1 MGEDTANRAGVHFA
15 RSDDVRHVVEDG
27 VLTVTVDRPAK
38 RNPLSL
44 GVLDRIRDIF
54 TGAATDQG
62 IRVAVMTGAG
72 DKAFASG
79 GDLAELAG
87 YRSREDAEAFS
98 RHGKAA
104 LDAIRLFPVP
114 VIARLNGLALGGGAE
129 LAMACDQRYAASHV
143 KIGFIHGR
151 LAIAPSWGG
160 GIDLVRVV
168 GPAKAMR
175 LMATAAALEAGEA
188 HGMGMLDLVCPEGS
202 DFDEWFARQI
212 APFRNHPRQVMRA
225 YKAIANVSRGA
236 GRAQADTLETHHFG
250 EVWAHQDH
258 WDAVERMQRK

>member
-1 MGEDTANRAGVHFA
+1 MTFQFTP
-15 RSDDVRHVVEDG
+15 SDDVRHMIEDG
-27 VLTVTVDRPAK
+27 VLFVTVDRPDK

-44 GVLDRIRDIF
+44 GVLDSIRRLF
-54 TGAATDQG
+54 TELAGDER

-79 GDLAELAG
+79 GDLAELAN

-129 LAMACDQRYAASHV
+129 LALACDQRYAAAHA

-160 GIDLVRVV
+160 GNDLVRVT
-168 GPAKAMR
+168 GPARALR
-175 LMATAAALEAGEA
+175 LMATAAALAATEARDLGVI
-188 HGMGMLDLVCPEGS
+188 DLVCPEDA
-202 DFDEWFARQI
+202 DFDAWFAEQL
-212 APFRNHPRQVMRA
+212 APFRNHPRQVTRA
-225 YKAIANVSRGA
+225 YKSIANGSRGP
-236 GRAQADTLETHHFG
+236 GRAEADIIETHHFG
-250 EVWAHQDH
+250 EVWAHEDH
-258 WDAVERMQRK
+258 WDAVARLERK

>member
-1 MGEDTANRAGVHFA
+1 MGEGTTSSAAVRFA
-15 RSDDVRHVVEDG
+15 KSDDVRHVVEDG

-44 GVLDRIRDIF
+44 GVLDRIREIF
-54 TGAATDQG
+54 TDAAADKT
-62 IRVAVMTGAG
+62 IHVAVMTGAG

-79 GDLAELAG
+79 GDLGELAG
-87 YRSREDAEAFS
+87 YRSSEDAEGFS

-129 LAMACDQRYAASHV
+129 LAMACDQRYAARHV
-143 KIGFIHGR
+143 KIGFIHGK

-160 GIDLVRVV
+160 GIDLVRVL
-168 GPAKAMR
+168 GPAKALR
-175 LMATAAALEAGEA
+175 LMTTAAALEAEEA
-188 HGMGMLDLVCPEGS
+188 RSVGMLDLVCPEGS
-202 DFDEWFARQI
+202 DFDTWFAEQI

-236 GRAQADTLETHHFG
+236 GRAEADTLETHHFG
-250 EVWAHQDH
+250 EVWAHEDH
-258 WDAVERMQRK
+258 WEAVAKLERK

>member
-1 MGEDTANRAGVHFA
+1 MTFHFTPC
-15 RSDDVRHVVEDG
+15 DDVRTAIADG
-27 VLTVTVDRPAK
+27 VLTVTVDRPEK

-44 GVLDRIRDIF
+44 GVLDRIRQIF
-54 TGAATDQG
+54 TEAAGDPA
-62 IRVAVMTGAG
+62 IRVAVVTGAG

-79 GDLAELAG
+79 GDLGELAE

-129 LAMACDQRYAASHV
+129 LALACDQRYAASHV

-160 GIDLVRVV
+160 GNDLVRLV
-168 GPAKAMR
+168 GPAKALRM
-175 LMATAAALEAGEA
+175 MATAATLGADEAQA
-188 HGMGMLDLVCPEGS
+188 MGVIDLACPEGS
-202 DFDEWFARQI
+202 DFEDWFAAQL
-212 APFRNHPRQVMRA
+212 APFAAHPRQVARA
-225 YKAIANVSRGA
+225 YKAIANGSRGA
-236 GRAQADTLETHHFG
+236 QRDVLDVIETTHFG
-250 EVWAHQDH
+250 EVWAHEDH
-258 WDAVERMQRK
+258 WTAVAALERKSK

>member
-1 MGEDTANRAGVHFA
+1 MTFHFTP
-15 RSDDVRHVVEDG
+15 SDDVRHMVEDG
-27 VLTVTVDRPAK
+27 VLFVTVDRPEK

-44 GVLDRIRDIF
+44 GVLDSIRRIF
-54 TGAATDQG
+54 TEMAGDER

-79 GDLAELAG
+79 GDLGELTA

-114 VIARLNGLALGGGAE
+114 VIARLNGVALGGGAE
-129 LAMACDQRYAASHV
+129 LALACDQRYAALHV

-151 LAIAPSWGG
+151 LAISPSWGG
-160 GIDLVRVV
+160 GNDLVRVV
-168 GPAKAMR
+168 GPANALR
-175 LMATAAALEAGEA
+175 LMVTAAAHDAPQAQALGV
-188 HGMGMLDLVCPEGS
+188 LDLVCPEGE
-202 DFDEWFARQI
+202 DFDVWFAERL

-225 YKAIANVSRGA
+225 YKSIANGWRGV
-236 GRAQADTLETHHFG
+236 GRAEADIIETHHFG

-258 WDAVERMQRK
+258 WDAVARLERK